1 MQRRE
6 FLRSA
11 SLSLGASSLLG
22 RESLAAAFRRTGEL
36 SPSQAARD
44 ETIWRDV
51 QSAFSIDRNIINLD
65 NGNVSPSPKNV
76 TEAMM
81 RYTWQMQNTPG
92 FMLWEVFLPELAAV
106 RSTIARNFGCDADE
120 IALVRNATE
129 ALQIVLLGAPL
140 KPGDEILMTNHDYW
154 SVHDAVDTRVAR
166 DGISVRKISD
176 VPIAPQSISAL
187 VDLYERN
194 ITPKTRLILV
204 THTVNLTGQIFPVKE
219 ICDIAHRKG
228 VEVVVD
234 GAQSFGLLDFK
245 ISDLNCDYFGTS
257 LHKWLSGPIGTGLLY
272 IRKDK
277 VGKVAQ
283 LHPASYFI
291 EERRK
296 GYPTEIFKFEDVG
309 TRSLAMSLAIPEAI
323 AFHNGIGAKPKEE
336 RLRYLTNY
344 WTTRLRKLENV
355 KFYTSFE
362 PGMSCGIATFAIN
375 GLEPAALTNYLQRHW
390 VFAQSMSPAR
400 APEIK
405 GVRVTPHVYTLLPE
419 LDHFCDLVEDVAK
432 NGLPKSA

>member
-22 RESLAAAFRRTGEL
+22 RESLAAVDAAFRRTGEL

-154 SVHDAVDTRVAR
+154 SVHDAVDTRVA
-166 DGISVRKISD
+166 
-176 VPIAPQSISAL
+176 
-187 VDLYERN
+187 
-194 ITPKTRLILV
+194 
-204 THTVNLTGQIFPVKE
+204 
-219 ICDIAHRKG
+219 
-228 VEVVVD
+228 
-234 GAQSFGLLDFK
+234 
-245 ISDLNCDYFGTS
+245 
-257 LHKWLSGPIGTGLLY
+257 
-272 IRKDK
+272 
-277 VGKVAQ
+277 
-283 LHPASYFI
+283 
-291 EERRK
+291 
-296 GYPTEIFKFEDVG
+296 
-309 TRSLAMSLAIPEAI
+309 
-323 AFHNGIGAKPKEE
+323 
-336 RLRYLTNY
+336 
-344 WTTRLRKLENV
+344 
-355 KFYTSFE
+355 
-362 PGMSCGIATFAIN
+362 
-375 GLEPAALTNYLQRHW
+375 
-390 VFAQSMSPAR
+390 
-400 APEIK
+400 
-405 GVRVTPHVYTLLPE
+405 
-419 LDHFCDLVEDVAK
+419 
-432 NGLPKSA
+432 